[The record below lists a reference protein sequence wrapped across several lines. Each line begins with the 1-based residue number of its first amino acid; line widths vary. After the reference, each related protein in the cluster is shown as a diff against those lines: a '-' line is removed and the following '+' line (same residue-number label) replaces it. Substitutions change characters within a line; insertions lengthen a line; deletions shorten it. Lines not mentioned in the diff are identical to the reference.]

1 MDENWKDRQKAKLLF
16 FLSIFFF
23 LFLLYPFSFFFFFLI
38 LAQYSPSFFF
48 FRNAIKSLN
57 QIGTINLKNEQR
69 RGVVSTIRTNATT
82 EAATASDPT
91 VAAAAR
97 TPCSFDPATTQEY
110 RRRQPKDVRVL
121 VVGPT
126 GYIGKFV
133 VKELIARGYQV
144 VAFSR
149 EKSGV
154 GGKADADATRK
165 EFEGADVRFGNVTDR
180 QSLRSVAFDPSK
192 PKIDVVVSCLASR
205 TGGVKDSW
213 DIDYAATKS
222 VLDAAR
228 EAGASHFVLL
238 SAICVQKPLLEF
250 QRAKLKLEEE
260 LVRAAAAPESEN
272 PVSYSIVRPT
282 AFFKSLAG
290 QVALVKEGKPYVMFG
305 DGTLAACKPISE
317 SDLAKF
323 MADAVQ
329 DAGMANRVLPIG
341 GPSGPSAPK
350 GDGGAWTALAQGK
363 LLFKLAGK
371 EEKFIRVPVAIM
383 DFVISVLAGLS
394 KVFPGLVDAAEFGRI
409 GKYYATESML
419 VWDAGRGCYDAE
431 ATPEYGAD
439 TLEAFFEK
447 ALQDGGMEG
456 QELGDAGIF

>member
-1 MDENWKDRQKAKLLF
+1 M
-16 FLSIFFF
+16 
-23 LFLLYPFSFFFFFLI
+23 
-38 LAQYSPSFFF
+38 
-48 FRNAIKSLN
+48 
-57 QIGTINLKNEQR
+57 
-69 RGVVSTIRTNATT
+69 
-82 EAATASDPT
+82 
-91 VAAAAR
+91 
-97 TPCSFDPATTQEY
+97 
-110 RRRQPKDVRVL
+110 
-121 VVGPT
+121 VGPT

-133 VKELIARGYQV
+133 VKELIARGYDV

-165 EFEGADVRFGNVTDR
+165 EFEGADVRFGNVTDP
-180 QSLRSVAFDPSK
+180 QSLRDVAFDSSSK
-192 PKIDVVVSCLASR
+192 DGSEKKVDVVVSCLASR

-213 DIDYAATKS
+213 DIDYKATKS

-250 QRAKLKLEEE
+250 QKAKLELEAE
-260 LVRAAAAPESEN
+260 LVKAAAAPSEKN
-272 PVSYSIVRPT
+272 PMSYSIVRPT

-305 DGTLAACKPISE
+305 DGQLAACKPISE

-329 DAGMANRVLPIG
+329 ETGMANRVLPVG
-341 GPSGPSAPK
+341 GPSGASAPA

-371 EEKFIRVPVAIM
+371 PEKFIRVPVAIM
-383 DFVISVLAGLS
+383 DFVIGLLSGLS
-394 KVFPGLVDAAEFGRI
+394 RVFPGLVDAAEFGRI

-419 VWDAGRGCYDAE
+419 VWDAARQCYDAE
-431 ATPEYGAD
+431 ATPEYGVD

-456 QELGDAGIF
+456 QELGDAAIF